1 MTKCKA
7 CDKLQPDEQ
16 PSLIVDAPILN
27 GCKYNVMKIW
37 EWKEKQKA
45 FHCKHNVMR
54 AWEWKEKR
62 KGNCL
67 KCNVMKI
74 KEW

>member
-27 GCKYNVMKIW
+27 GCK
-37 EWKEKQKA
+37 
-45 FHCKHNVMR
+45 
-54 AWEWKEKR
+54 
-62 KGNCL
+62 
-67 KCNVMKI
+67 
-74 KEW
+74 